1 MPEWAVWTLSVAG
14 GLGLVSA
21 FAAGLSLGGG
31 LIVPGASKR
40 KRALVSSAIA
50 ALLPMSIPLIG
61 FLFEAEISDG
71 SDFAL
76 SLTALV
82 LLTALVWAVF
92 ALPPAWWVAGRKGG
106 EDGAAPAL
114 PHDEPDLLPSEG

>member
-1 MPEWAVWTLSVAG
+1 MAEWAVWTLSVVG
-14 GLGLVSA
+14 GIGLVSA

-31 LIVPGASKR
+31 LIFPRASNR
-40 KRALVSSAIA
+40 KRALASSAIA
-50 ALLPMSIPLIG
+50 ALLPMSIPLMG

-92 ALPPAWWVAGRKGG
+92 ALPPAWWVAGRTGREKGT
-106 EDGAAPAL
+106 APAL
-114 PHDEPDLLPSEG
+114 PHDEPDLIPSEG

>member
-14 GLGLVSA
+14 GLGLMSA

-31 LIVPGASKR
+31 LIFPGASKR
-40 KRALVSSAIA
+40 KRALVSSAIG
-50 ALLPMSIPLIG
+50 ALLPMSIPLMG

-92 ALPPAWWVAGRKGG
+92 ALPAAWWVAGRTGG
-106 EDGAAPAL
+106 QAGSAPAL
-114 PHDEPDLLPSEG
+114 LHDGQSPIEA

>member
-1 MPEWAVWTLSVAG
+1 MAEWAIWTVSLIG
-14 GLGLVSA
+14 GIGLVGA

-31 LIVPGASKR
+31 RIFPGASKR
-40 KRALVSSAIA
+40 KRALTSSAIA
-50 ALLPMSIPLIG
+50 ALLPMSIPLMG
-61 FLFEAEISDG
+61 FLFEAEPSDG

-82 LLTALVWAVF
+82 LATALIWAVF
-92 ALPPAWWVAGRKGG
+92 ALPPAWWVAGRTGG
-106 EDGAAPAL
+106 ADGAPAL

>member
-1 MPEWAVWTLSVAG
+1 MAEWAVWTLSVVG
-14 GLGLVSA
+14 GIGLVSA
-21 FAAGLSLGGG
+21 FAAGLSLGGR
-31 LIVPGASKR
+31 LIFPGASKR

-50 ALLPMSIPLIG
+50 ALLPMSIPLMG

-92 ALPPAWWVAGRKGG
+92 ALPPAWWVASRTAG
-106 EDGAAPAL
+106 EDGAASAL

>member
-1 MPEWAVWTLSVAG
+1 MAEWAVWMVSVLG
-14 GLGLVSA
+14 GIGLVSA

-31 LIVPGASKR
+31 LIFPGASKR
-40 KRALVSSAIA
+40 KRALVSSSIA
-50 ALLPMSIPLIG
+50 ALLPMSIPLMG

-92 ALPPAWWVAGRKGG
+92 ALPPAWWVAGRTGG
-106 EDGAAPAL
+106 ADGASPAL

>member
-1 MPEWAVWTLSVAG
+1 MAEWAVWTLSVVG
-14 GLGLVSA
+14 GIGLVSA

-31 LIVPGASKR
+31 LIFPGASKR
-40 KRALVSSAIA
+40 KRALISSAIA
-50 ALLPMSIPLIG
+50 ALLPMSIPLMG

-92 ALPPAWWVAGRKGG
+92 ALPPAWWVAGRTGG
-106 EDGAAPAL
+106 ADGAAPAL